1 MMKKVCVTGFLKM
14 FFLFIHLQLDAKKSP
29 LALLAQTCSQIGADT
44 PSTKS
49 LLPSLH
55 SSSDSSKRKSSCSSE
70 TSSNSHGS
78 ESHRDGSQSSS
89 TSSRPR
95 SNGGM
100 KSSASTG
107 GGGGG
112 KSSPPFKPYESTS
125 SSSSTSSSLSVTT
138 ISSSSCHPSS
148 TRANNNNKSDEEKPK
163 TPKSSTS
170 SPGAGVE
177 GSKNSRSRTTS
188 PAASSAGGSSGS
200 AVVTNNAEVSP
211 SKSEPSRESKS
222 SSDSGKA
229 SPSGSVKD
237 QGASPII
244 RSGIEVLHGHLGGGK
259 DLRDYGKPG
268 LSSLSALAGYPP
280 GFDPTNPALRPPF
293 FPSPSHHAAAAAAFM
308 GYPPATG
315 TGSPYVGY
323 TRVKTPSGAE
333 TIVPVCKDPYCTG
346 CQLGMP
352 AGLMAAAAA
361 AGQLGAYPSAVCPA
375 GCVQCDHQK
384 FAIGL
389 PFMPHPGLGGIP
401 TSTAAALASYSSSLL
416 SQHQQAVQQHQQQQH
431 QQQQQQQQQA
441 AAAAAQRPYVCN
453 WIVGDSYCG
462 KRFPSSEELLQHL
475 RTHTNLSST
484 EAQQMSMSSPS
495 SLYSSA
501 LLNSSAAAAAA
512 AAAAAMHRTYPTP
525 PLSPLSAARYH
536 PYASGKPL
544 SSLVPPHPPSLGSYY
559 PSPYS
564 LYGQRIGPPV
574 HP

>member
-1 MMKKVCVTGFLKM
+1 MVVLDGHNMLGTGPNQY
-14 FFLFIHLQLDAKKSP
+14 LQPDYLSPLPTTLDAKKSP

-70 TSSNSHGS
+70 TSSNSHAS
-78 ESHRDGSQSSS
+78 ETQVGGAQRDGSQSS
-89 TSSRPR
+89 SSRPR
-95 SNGGM
+95 SNGGL
-100 KSSASTG
+100 KSSSST
-107 GGGGG
+107 GG
-112 KSSPPFKPYESTS
+112 KSSPAFKPYETTCPPTS
-125 SSSSTSSSLSVTT
+125 SSSSSSSKAK
-138 ISSSSCHPSS
+138 HD
-148 TRANNNNKSDEEKPK
+148 AEEKPK
-163 TPKSSTS
+163 TPKSCAS
-170 SPGAGVE
+170 SPLGE
-177 GSKNSRSRTTS
+177 SKNSRTTS
-188 PAASSAGGSSGS
+188 PSSSTGGGAGRNSVS
-200 AVVTNNAEVSP
+200 NAEVSP

-222 SSDSGKA
+222 SSESGKA
-229 SPSGSVKD
+229 SPASNSVKD

-244 RSGIEVLHGHLGGGK
+244 RSGLEVLHGHMGGGK
-259 DLRDYGKPG
+259 DLRDYGKPA

-293 FPSPSHHAAAAAAFM
+293 FASPSHHAAAAAAFM

-315 TGSPYVGY
+315 SGSPYVGY

-361 AGQLGAYPSAVCPA
+361 AGQLNAYQQSVGVCPA

-389 PFMPHPGLGGIP
+389 PFMPPPGLSGIP
-401 TSTAAALASYSSSLL
+401 TSTAAALASYSSSLI
-416 SQHQQAVQQHQQQQH
+416 SQHQQA
-431 QQQQQQQQQA
+431 QQQQQQA

-475 RTHTNLSST
+475 RTHTNLSTT

-501 LLNSSAAAAAA
+501 LLSSSAAAAA

-536 PYASGKPL
+536 PYGGAGGKPL
-544 SSLVPPHPPSLGSYY
+544 SSLVPPHPPSLASYY